1 MSGAAAPRKWLKTT
15 NSETSSIPA
24 ISRIHLAGM
33 SSSVRRLF
41 AWLLPRTA
49 PREAQTPRT
58 IGLNR
63 VARVHSAATPMVPA
77 PRKRTCELHSWV
89 ARSDRLWP
97 SAGTLL
103 TVSNGTATPQEITTP
118 MRIAMPAVMP
128 IR

>member
-63 VARVHSAATPMVPA
+63 VAREKPVERRNAACPALSQTLKPSARTLKPLLQRLNSAATRPP
-77 PRKRTCELHSWV
+77 PRMS
-89 ARSDRLWP
+89 
-97 SAGTLL
+97 
-103 TVSNGTATPQEITTP
+103 
-118 MRIAMPAVMP
+118 
-128 IR
+128 

>member
-58 IGLNR
+58 IGEQGR
-63 VARVHSAATPMVPA
+63 QGHSAATPMVPA